1 MYNLVA
7 DKVYVKPLQI
17 DAMVRSLAL
26 YIKQS
31 GRAFEQVVGIERGG
45 LFISRPLAALLG
57 LPHDSIMIS
66 CYTETGK
73 RLAPVISGDYDT
85 NLDTLIVDDLIDG
98 GSTIKLLNK
107 YYHQTPSDA
116 VAVLF
121 WNTTSDEPDF
131 YVEEKPEQWLVWPWE
146 LDYEEGVE

>member
-1 MYNLVA
+1 MNNLVA
-7 DKVYVKPLQI
+7 DKVYVKPFQI

-26 YIKQS
+26 SIKQS
-31 GRAFEQVVGIERGG
+31 WRVFEQIVGIERGG

-57 LPHDSIMIS
+57 LPHDSIIIS

-98 GSTIKLLNK
+98 GSTMKLLAK

-121 WNTTSDEPDF
+121 WNTDSAEPDF

-146 LDYEEGVE
+146 LDYEN

>member
-1 MYNLVA
+1 MDNLVA
-7 DKVYVKPLQI
+7 DKVYVKPDEI

-31 GRAFEQVVGIERGG
+31 GRKFEQVVGIERGG

-73 RLAPVISGDYDT
+73 RSVPIVKGDYDT
-85 NLDTLIVDDLIDG
+85 SLDTLIVDDLIDG
-98 GSTIKLLNK
+98 GTTMRLLNK
-107 YYHQTPSDA
+107 YYHQKPTDA
-116 VAVLF
+116 TAVLF
-121 WNTTSDEPDF
+121 WNTDSAEPDF
-131 YVEEKPEQWLVWPWE
+131 YVEEKPEQWLVFPWE
-146 LDYEEGVE
+146 LDREEGTE